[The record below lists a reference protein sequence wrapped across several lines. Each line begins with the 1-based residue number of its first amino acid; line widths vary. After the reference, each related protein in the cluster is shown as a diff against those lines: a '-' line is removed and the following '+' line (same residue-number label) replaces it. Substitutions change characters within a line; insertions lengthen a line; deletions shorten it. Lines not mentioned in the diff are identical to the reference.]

1 MNSWGEEEKD
11 WGMMERQKERR
22 EKLRKLGKVEERLE
36 RVRKDET
43 LREK

>member
-1 MNSWGEEEKD
+1 
-11 WGMMERQKERR
+11 MERQKERR